1 VELGHRLKLFRVA
14 ADLKQLEVADKLGV
28 TKNYVYMVESG
39 RRSPSQEYLRNFA
52 KLVGISMSVIFL
64 EPANAADDK
73 TRKLTQKLLTLMAEY
88 AKAAGVEK
96 PSG

>member
-1 VELGHRLKLFRVA
+1 MELGHRLKLFRVA
-14 ADLKQLEVADKLGV
+14 AELKQVEVADELGV

-52 KLVGISMSVIFL
+52 KLVDVPMSVIFL
-64 EPANAADDK
+64 EPARVADEK

-88 AKAAGVEK
+88 AKAVK
-96 PSG
+96 VK